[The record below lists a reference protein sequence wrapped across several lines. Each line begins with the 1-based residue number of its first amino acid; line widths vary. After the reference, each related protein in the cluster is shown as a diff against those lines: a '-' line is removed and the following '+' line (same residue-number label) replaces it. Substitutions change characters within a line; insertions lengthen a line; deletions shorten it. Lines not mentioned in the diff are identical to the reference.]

1 MTSQVNP
8 NNIDGTFPIAGQD
21 NNSQGFRDNFTNTKN
36 NFQAI
41 YNEIT
46 DLQSKAVLKSALIN
60 TTLNNDL
67 SGAEILN
74 ATLMSYGEA
83 YYNGGALSGAQS
95 IDFTNGNFQRLQLG
109 GAVTLSFT
117 NWPAAGIAG
126 KMILQIRIETAGVSG
141 GYTLTFPATTTLGFP
156 SQLAGSSALVVTYPQ
171 AGDYFYEIIST
182 DNGASFFVREL
193 SRAPNNV
200 QGDLS
205 VTGTISANINMTGT
219 KIESG
224 YQYSAAANNFNI
236 TINNNVSRLILD
248 PASSLV
254 NGTVTLPSAN
264 VDATVV
270 TISSTQAITNF
281 QILPNTGCTL
291 VPSANVTQTGG
302 QGATF
307 FFHNSEKK
315 WYKVG

>member
-21 NNSQGFRDNFTNTKN
+21 NDSQGFRDNFTNTKN

-46 DLQSKAVLKSALIN
+46 DLQSKAVLKSALTN

-67 SGAEILN
+67 SGAEITN

-83 YYNGGALSGAQS
+83 YYNAGALSGAQS
-95 IDFTNGNFQRLQLG
+95 IDFTNGNYQRVQLG

-117 NWPAAGIAG
+117 NWPASGIAG
-126 KMILQIRIETAGVSG
+126 KMILQVRIETAGVSG
-141 GYTLTFPATTTLGFP
+141 NYTVTFPATTTLGFP
-156 SQLAGSSALVVTYPQ
+156 SQLAGSTGLVVAYPQ

-200 QGDLS
+200 QGNLT
-205 VTGTISANINMTGT
+205 VTGTISGNINHSGT
-219 KIESG
+219 QIDSG
-224 YQYSAAANNFNI
+224 YQYSAAANHFNA
-236 TINNNVSRLILD
+236 TVNNNVKRYIMD
-248 PASSLV
+248 PAGTLS
-254 NGTVTLPSAN
+254 NGTLTLPSAN

-270 TISSTQAITNF
+270 TVSSTQIITNF
-281 QILPNTGCTL
+281 QVKPNTGITL
-291 VPSANVTQTGG
+291 VPSANVTMAAGG
-302 QGATF
+302 SATF
-307 FFHNSEKK
+307 FFHASESK
-315 WYKVG
+315 WYKIG